1 MARNKGK
8 KKARAE
14 EKVAVL
20 KVGEDKLEG
29 KAGGKAGTKE
39 VFRLSLDMAE
49 GTRMKDLQE
58 AQKRLDQILQ
68 TESLKR
74 KATEQKLQDQISGIT
89 SEMQEQLPGLN
100 GKFDHL
106 TNTLAAIQLQLLNPH
121 KGKGPTEEESILG
134 GHFSGSGSEGTH
146 FRNNNSPRNRMLAD
160 AQGMQVI
167 TPIPKVDFPRF
178 DGSFPRSWILKC
190 NGYFKLVPNIPDAQK
205 VILASMHF
213 DGKAAQWFQNF
224 SIKQPELSWQQFI
237 EIISARFEELKEAK
251 IIAEFNK
258 LKHIGSYHDYVE
270 KFEELKACMLL
281 LNNGDFSE
289 EYFITSFISGLS
301 EELQAFVTMFEP
313 VTLQQTIELGRK
325 QLLTLEA
332 LTKKIR
338 TPMKPFTNIYPNT
351 RKPDAVPIQN
361 SKPNSMSSPRQPIK
375 LLTTAE
381 MAAMRDKGLCY
392 NCDEKFT
399 FGHRCKQRINYMIMT
414 EDEELAYL
422 QDTPAAEAI
431 YEPPQEQMDE
441 IQMTLNAISGEDG
454 LTTMRLFGQCGE
466 HMLHIL
472 IDSGSTLSFIQEA
485 TTKRLGCKLTPAKPL
500 LVKVANGQRLV
511 SSQKAEDFTWE
522 MQGNNF
528 AYSLRLLKNKGCD
541 LILGGDWLKARTPL
555 N

>member
-1 MARNKGK
+1 MNGSKYVLIGMARNKGK
-8 KKARAE
+8 KKTQAE

-20 KVGEDKLEG
+20 KVGEDKLER

-39 VFRLSLDMAE
+39 
-49 GTRMKDLQE
+49 
-58 AQKRLDQILQ
+58 
-68 TESLKR
+68 
-74 KATEQKLQDQISGIT
+74 
-89 SEMQEQLPGLN
+89 
-100 GKFDHL
+100 
-106 TNTLAAIQLQLLNPH
+106 
-121 KGKGPTEEESILG
+121 
-134 GHFSGSGSEGTH
+134 
-146 FRNNNSPRNRMLAD
+146 
-160 AQGMQVI
+160 
-167 TPIPKVDFPRF
+167 
-178 DGSFPRSWILKC
+178 
-190 NGYFKLVPNIPDAQK
+190 
-205 VILASMHF
+205 
-213 DGKAAQWFQNF
+213 
-224 SIKQPELSWQQFI
+224 FI

-258 LKHIGSYHDYVE
+258 LKHTGSYHDYVE

-289 EYFITSFISGLS
+289 EYFIARFISGLS

-375 LLTTAE
+375 LLTIAE
-381 MAAMRDKGLCY
+381 MAARRDKGLCY

-422 QDTPAAEAI
+422 QDTPATEAI

-485 TTKRLGCKLTPAKPL
+485 TAKRLGCKLTPAKPL

-528 AYSLRLLKNKGCD
+528 AYSLRLLKNEGCD
-541 LILGGDWLKARTPL
+541 LILGGDWLKACTPIEL
-555 N
+555 DYDKMTFTVTLKGRRVKLQALTSITECQFISGHSLFELLHMNHEEQVEAMYVLTVQDSNSVADPKLLSLLSRFEEVLIGMARNKGKKKTQAEEKVAVLKVEKIS